1 MTTYEMTY
9 IMYPEQ
15 ERFQKGKELVSSEL
29 KSCGAKIVKEDDLG
43 ERELAYLVKNET
55 KGHYYYM
62 EAEMESEKIVDL
74 EKTLKL
80 SSEILK
86 YLFIRKD

>member
-1 MTTYEMTY
+1 MNTYEMTY

-15 ERFQKGKELVSSEL
+15 ERFQKGKELLTQEL
-29 KSCGAKIVKEDDLG
+29 KSCKAKVVKEDDLG
-43 ERELAYLVKNET
+43 ERELAYKVKNET
-55 KGHYYYM
+55 KGHYYYI
-62 EAEMESEKIVDL
+62 EAEMDPAKITDL

-86 YLFIRKD
+86 YLFIRKE